1 MGSWRALLTNT
12 VARPTSAEPASRS
25 RSQNEAPPA
34 ERDAR
39 LRKSHCSV
47 DIIVI
52 ALHAVMLPR
61 GCLTATRD
69 RMCLRVVVQFDNG
82 GLFSPALEN
91 QVWRLCGEQCEY
103 EGPAEVV

>member
-1 MGSWRALLTNT
+1 MSALRAGERSRDSDEYSRSS
-12 VARPTSAEPASRS
+12 VSDVRPMASRS
-25 RSQNEAPPA
+25 
-34 ERDAR
+34 
-39 LRKSHCSV
+39 SHCSV

>member
-1 MGSWRALLTNT
+1 
-12 VARPTSAEPASRS
+12 
-25 RSQNEAPPA
+25 
-34 ERDAR
+34 
-39 LRKSHCSV
+39 
-47 DIIVI
+47 
-52 ALHAVMLPR
+52 MLPR